1 MNKQQVIDEIRS
13 RDADTNMLDNT
24 QINRDLLLDEIE
36 ERDDYVVY
44 WMGEGSKRFRIKNTA
59 GEVLYRQT
67 FNAKVV

>member
-1 MNKQQVIDEIRS
+1 VNKQQVIDEIRS